1 MGFSRQEYW
10 SGLPFPFPGDLPKP
24 GIKSMSLP
32 LAGGLFT
39 TVPPGKNRNSNQIG
53 TFAVL
58 LCGLNDIIHVKR
70 LSEQLVSQFVLH
82 TPGPLFPEENLLF

>member
-1 MGFSRQEYW
+1 MCIQSLSRVQLSATPWTVGRQAPLSMGFSRQEYW
-10 SGLPFPFPGDLPKP
+10 SGLPFPFPGDLPEP

-32 LAGGLFT
+32 LAGGFFT

-58 LCGLNDIIHVKR
+58 L
-70 LSEQLVSQFVLH
+70 
-82 TPGPLFPEENLLF
+82 